1 MALTSASRD
10 NDFSA
15 ADSGEKV
22 PTQLIEATVPFLASA
37 SQGWFGT
44 NDLERF
50 LVPLHHP
57 QAPSWIFRDWVSASH
72 GEHWVLDSCA

>member
-15 ADSGEKV
+15 LDSGEKV
-22 PTQLIEATVPFLASA
+22 PTHFIEATVPFLVSA

-44 NDLERF
+44 NGLEKF
-50 LVPLHHP
+50 PVPLHHP
-57 QAPSWIFRDWVSASH
+57 QAPSWLFRDWISASL
-72 GEHWVLDSCA
+72 GEREVLDSCA